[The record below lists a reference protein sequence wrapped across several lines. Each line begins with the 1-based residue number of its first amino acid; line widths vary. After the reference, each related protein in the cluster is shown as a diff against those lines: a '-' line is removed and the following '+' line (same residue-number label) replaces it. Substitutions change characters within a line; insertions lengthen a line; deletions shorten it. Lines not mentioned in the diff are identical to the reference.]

1 MPRKDKAGWL
11 QSFVSFLLLF
21 SFIVTLHKLTTPVQG
36 AFLGI
41 ASVVIVLL
49 SHRLIERWRDRPLHA
64 QQIRPN
70 APATQDTHV

>member
-1 MPRKDKAGWL
+1 MTRKDKAGWL
-11 QSFVSFLLLF
+11 QSLVRFLLLF
-21 SFIVTLHKLTTPVQG
+21 VFLVTLHKLTTPVQG

-64 QQIRPN
+64 QQTGPN
-70 APATQDTHV
+70 TPTTQDTHV